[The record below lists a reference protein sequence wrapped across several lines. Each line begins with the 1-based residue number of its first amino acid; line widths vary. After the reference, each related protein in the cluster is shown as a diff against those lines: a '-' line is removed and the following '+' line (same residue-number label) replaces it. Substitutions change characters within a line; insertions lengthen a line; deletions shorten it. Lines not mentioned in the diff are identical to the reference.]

1 MSKYT
6 YEIRTF
12 VTVEGDYESDFDSD
26 RAIDKILLDSI
37 KQDFLKDF
45 HIELTIVFIAPV
57 LF

>member
-26 RAIDKILLDSI
+26 RAIDKVLLDSI

-45 HIELTIVFIAPV
+45 HIELVEVDGVTQ
-57 LF
+57 